1 MNIQA
6 TTGKP
11 KPKSTNQKGDEAE
24 KFAKEVLETIEYV
37 TEIHPRTHKVI
48 FVNGKRI
55 LISKDNDYHN
65 SFDLKGE
72 REDGMIYAQV
82 KLYQSGKI
90 TGGRIADA
98 RDKIDKNY
106 PYYFPYQ
113 RIQVWMVWRE
123 WVKRPGERR
132 HKEFFFRVWQ
142 RGELLTYKKDEHHY
156 LFKWDWKEITDNMR
170 DEYSSFQNF
179 IENESEPSHECNTIS
194 DNKDC
199 SKIKSKVMGN
209 KKHSA
214 KEVK

>member
-1 MNIQA
+1 MV
-6 TTGKP
+6 KS
-11 KPKSTNQKGDEAE
+11 KSTNQKGDEAE
-24 KFAKEVLETIEYV
+24 KFAKEVLETLEYV

-72 REDGMIYAQV
+72 REDSMIYAQV

-90 TGGRIADA
+90 TGGHIADA

-106 PYYFPYQ
+106 PYNFPYQ
-113 RIQVWMVWRE
+113 RIQIWMVWQE

-142 RGELLTYKKDEHHY
+142 RGEPIEYNENGYHF
-156 LFKWDWKEITDNMR
+156 FKWIWKEITDEVR
-170 DEYSSFQNF
+170 KEY
-179 IENESEPSHECNTIS
+179 ESYHTPIKNASEVISECNITSELKEQPQIVLKLS
-194 DNKDC
+194 KNKNR
-199 SKIKSKVMGN
+199 KV
-209 KKHSA
+209 
-214 KEVK
+214 VK